1 MLTTKIRFGAC
12 LLLVSEPGVQCGVRE
27 MKQTFENRP
36 PHKRAKRIV
45 NGFSIDSVG
54 AFPWIAMI
62 EVKVSG
68 IMLGHV
74 IRSYMIWN
82 NLTLFC
88 GSIKEMDEELVDS
101 AAVGTFTCPLNYFL

>member
-1 MLTTKIRFGAC
+1 M
-12 LLLVSEPGVQCGVRE
+12 QCGVRE
-27 MKQTFENRP
+27 MKLTFENRP

-45 NGFSIDSVG
+45 NGFPIDSVG

-82 NLTLFC
+82 NLTLLC
-88 GSIKEMDEELVDS
+88 GSIKEWMRNWWTVPKW
-101 AAVGTFTCPLNYFL
+101 APLSIE